1 MEILVKFKGR
11 TELIRYTIAVFRELV
26 CDPEVEYIIDARTGV
41 KLF

>member
-11 TELIRYTIAVFRELV
+11 TELIRYTIAIFRDLV